1 MLREK
6 NLVMTLFFSKNVLLV
21 STFESDL
28 AVNFIKDIISNNDI
42 EEEYDLKKQ
51 LNLLK
56 YLN

>member
-42 EEEYDLKKQ
+42 EEEYD
-51 LNLLK
+51 
-56 YLN
+56 